1 MKKTFLTLVLLFIAN
16 FSIAQDAS
24 NDATWEETID
34 FISENLHYF
43 DLKQEIT
50 KVHYKTR
57 EETYYNFSWAR
68 HIEKDKIKVNFICSN
83 HDVIGDYDYEAD
95 LKNLKKVE
103 LINHNNG
110 NLFFHLSFE
119 SLAVSEISK
128 GSHDIR
134 KMDVININLKTYWYR
149 DEKEGE
155 PYKYSGG
162 FNVTDEI
169 VQRMYKAFQH
179 LAYLA
184 GEKRKQSKF

>member
-57 EETYYNFSWAR
+57 EETYYNYSWAH
-68 HIEKDKIKVNFICSN
+68 HIEKDKIKVDFICSN
-83 HDVIGDYDYEAD
+83 HNQWGDQDIEAD
-95 LKNLKKVE
+95 LKNLTKVE
-103 LINHNNG
+103 LINYKNG
-110 NLFFHLSFE
+110 NLFFDLSFL
-119 SLAVSEISK
+119 SKAVTYIDK
-128 GSHDIR
+128 DDHDID
-134 KMDVININLKTYWYR
+134 KKSVININLKTYWYR